1 MAVCPDVFSPFDEGM
16 VTIISKPYMNN
27 GHCGSVRVF
36 YDKRHLAS
44 YICATV
50 QNTGFALLTL
60 PHQHSCLFLGKFAN
74 LRKATDSF
82 VMSVRPS
89 AWNSS
94 APTARMF
101 MKLRIFLKNVERI
114 QVSLKSVKNAEHFT

>member
-1 MAVCPDVFSPFDEGM
+1 MAGRSDVFSPLDEGR

-27 GHCGSVRVF
+27 DRCDSVRVF
-36 YDKRHLAS
+36 QYTRHLAS
-44 YICATV
+44 YICDTV
-50 QNTGFALLTL
+50 QHGTCPTN
-60 PHQHSCLFLGKFAN
+60 PPPDPQSSCFFLGKFAN
-74 LRKATDSF
+74 SRKATLDF

-101 MKLRIFLKNVERI
+101 MKFDI
-114 QVSLKSVKNAEHFT
+114 